1 MIKTYLKR
9 AFQLSDSGVKGLA
22 KSIWSFF
29 LYYVSFVPPMI
40 CVFLFADR
48 LLNGNTGKPVVYLL
62 FMLAATLVMYLVI
75 NYNYKTTYDETYQE
89 SANLRIDLAEQ
100 LSKLPLSYFS
110 KHNLSDLAQTI
121 MADVASIEHAFANAV
136 ANSIGFAIY
145 FLVISV
151 ALLIM
156 NWKLGLCVLLPVLTS
171 ASVLFLTKK
180 LQVRDVN
187 KHYDKLRDISES
199 FQNAIELNQEI
210 KSYGLK
216 EKVEAQM
223 DQQLDESENLQWKAQ
238 ITQTIPVT
246 IGQTLSILPIGIT
259 ATVGLSMLASGQVS
273 ILILLG
279 YIIMAAKLSGAM
291 GGVLLYLTEIFYLDA
306 RIARIG
312 EIKNHELQGGE
323 KAVLSDFNVE
333 IKDVCFSY
341 QKDTQVIRHAS
352 FTAEQGQVTALVGP
366 SGCGKSTLMKII
378 AGIETADGGTMT
390 MQKGLKL
397 GYLAQQGQ
405 VGEGRTVLEEL
416 ESVFE
421 PVQRM
426 EQQLRDLEHQMADA
440 HDEASL
446 HRLGSQYDQL
456 TRRFEE
462 SNGYGWR
469 STVQGVLAGLGFR
482 KEQQGQMASLLSGGE
497 RTRLC
502 LGRMLLTEP
511 DLLLLDEPTNHLDL
525 KSIAWLEDYLR
536 TYRGA
541 VLLISHDRY
550 FMDHVCDRMCELLLG
565 ATECYDGNYS
575 AYMVQRTERFEIR
588 MKAYELQQKEI
599 ARQEAIIAR
608 YRQFNREKS
617 IRLAESRE
625 KRLEKVERLEK
636 PKDESAIHFHFDVRR
651 RTGDDVL
658 MIDDLAK
665 GFSGRTLFEHVK
677 MHLRAGDRV
686 ALIGD
691 NGVGKS
697 TLFKCIVGE
706 EKPDCGT
713 IRFGAGVDIGYYDQ
727 HQAHLHENKTVLD
740 EVWDDFHR
748 LDQTEVRGAL
758 GLFLFTGD
766 DVLMPIST
774 LSGGEKGRV
783 ALTKLM
789 LKKDNVLLLDEPTN
803 HLDMDSREVLEDAL
817 ENFPGTI
824 LAISHDRYFINR
836 FATKVCVLEA
846 GGVKEYL
853 GNYDDYFEK
862 INRQQAPDSENA
874 GMTKTAMDKEKRK
887 SREEERD
894 CRGGKGDRDR
904 GGGSRGDGG
913 AAR

>member
-1 MIKTYLKR
+1 MMKTYLKK
-9 AFQLSDSGVKGLA
+9 AFQLSDSGAKGLV

-48 LLNGNTGKPVVYLL
+48 LLHGNTGKPVVYLL
-62 FMLAATLVMYLVI
+62 FMLVATLVMYLVI

-136 ANSIGFAIY
+136 ANTIGFAIY
-145 FLVISV
+145 FLVISA

-156 NWKLGLCVLLPVLTS
+156 NWKLGLCVLLPVLAS

-366 SGCGKSTLMKII
+366 SGCGKTTMLKLISRLYD
-378 AGIETADGGTMT
+378 ADSGTVQIGGTDI
-390 MQKGLKL
+390 
-397 GYLAQQGQ
+397 
-405 VGEGRTVLEEL
+405 R
-416 ESVFE
+416 
-421 PVQRM
+421 
-426 EQQLRDLEHQMADA
+426 
-440 HDEASL
+440 
-446 HRLGSQYDQL
+446 RLGRLDASD
-456 TRRFEE
+456 EE
-462 SNGYGWR
+462 VIR
-469 STVQGVLAGLGFR
+469 AAKLAGCNEFVSRLPDTYQTIIGENGA
-482 KEQQGQMASLLSGGE
+482 KLSGGE
-497 RTRLC
+497 RQRLSIARAI
-502 LGRMLLTEP
+502 LKDAP
-511 DLLLLDEPTNHLDL
+511 IIILDEIAASLDVETEVQIQTGLNHLIQGKTVIVISHRL
-525 KSIAWLEDYLR
+525 KSIENADKIVVMKAGTVEACGKHAHLLKQSP
-536 TYRGA
+536 TYRKM
-541 VLLISHDRY
+541 I
-550 FMDHVCDRMCELLLG
+550 
-565 ATECYDGNYS
+565 
-575 AYMVQRTERFEIR
+575 
-588 MKAYELQQKEI
+588 
-599 ARQEAIIAR
+599 
-608 YRQFNREKS
+608 EKS
-617 IRLAESRE
+617 NLAE
-625 KRLEKVERLEK
+625 K
-636 PKDESAIHFHFDVRR
+636 F
-651 RTGDDVL
+651 
-658 MIDDLAK
+658 
-665 GFSGRTLFEHVK
+665 
-677 MHLRAGDRV
+677 
-686 ALIGD
+686 
-691 NGVGKS
+691 
-697 TLFKCIVGE
+697 
-706 EKPDCGT
+706 
-713 IRFGAGVDIGYYDQ
+713 
-727 HQAHLHENKTVLD
+727 
-740 EVWDDFHR
+740 
-748 LDQTEVRGAL
+748 
-758 GLFLFTGD
+758 
-766 DVLMPIST
+766 
-774 LSGGEKGRV
+774 
-783 ALTKLM
+783 
-789 LKKDNVLLLDEPTN
+789 
-803 HLDMDSREVLEDAL
+803 
-817 ENFPGTI
+817 
-824 LAISHDRYFINR
+824 
-836 FATKVCVLEA
+836 
-846 GGVKEYL
+846 
-853 GNYDDYFEK
+853 NY
-862 INRQQAPDSENA
+862 
-874 GMTKTAMDKEKRK
+874 
-887 SREEERD
+887 
-894 CRGGKGDRDR
+894 
-904 GGGSRGDGG
+904 
-913 AAR
+913 

>member
-1 MIKTYLKR
+1 MMKTYLKR

-341 QKDTQVIRHAS
+341 QKDTLVIRHAS

-366 SGCGKSTLMKII
+366 SGCGKTTMLKLISRLYD
-378 AGIETADGGTMT
+378 ADSGTVQIGGTDIREIHT
-390 MQKGLKL
+390 DSLFK
-397 GYLAQQGQ
+397 Y
-405 VGEGRTVLEEL
+405 V
-416 ESVFE
+416 SIVFQE
-421 PVQRM
+421 VILFNTSIM
-426 EQQLRDLEHQMADA
+426 ENI
-440 HDEASL
+440 
-446 HRLGSQYDQL
+446 RLGRLDASD
-456 TRRFEE
+456 EE
-462 SNGYGWR
+462 VIR
-469 STVQGVLAGLGFR
+469 AAKLAGCNEFVSRLPDTYQTIIGENGA
-482 KEQQGQMASLLSGGE
+482 KLSGGE
-497 RTRLC
+497 RQRLSIARAI
-502 LGRMLLTEP
+502 LKDAP
-511 DLLLLDEPTNHLDL
+511 IIILDEIAASLDVETEVQIQTGLNHLIQGKTVIVISHRL
-525 KSIAWLEDYLR
+525 KSIENADKIVVMKAGTVEACGKHAHLLKQSP
-536 TYRGA
+536 TYRKM
-541 VLLISHDRY
+541 I
-550 FMDHVCDRMCELLLG
+550 
-565 ATECYDGNYS
+565 
-575 AYMVQRTERFEIR
+575 
-588 MKAYELQQKEI
+588 
-599 ARQEAIIAR
+599 
-608 YRQFNREKS
+608 EKS
-617 IRLAESRE
+617 NLAE
-625 KRLEKVERLEK
+625 K
-636 PKDESAIHFHFDVRR
+636 F
-651 RTGDDVL
+651 
-658 MIDDLAK
+658 
-665 GFSGRTLFEHVK
+665 
-677 MHLRAGDRV
+677 
-686 ALIGD
+686 
-691 NGVGKS
+691 
-697 TLFKCIVGE
+697 
-706 EKPDCGT
+706 
-713 IRFGAGVDIGYYDQ
+713 
-727 HQAHLHENKTVLD
+727 
-740 EVWDDFHR
+740 
-748 LDQTEVRGAL
+748 
-758 GLFLFTGD
+758 
-766 DVLMPIST
+766 
-774 LSGGEKGRV
+774 
-783 ALTKLM
+783 
-789 LKKDNVLLLDEPTN
+789 
-803 HLDMDSREVLEDAL
+803 
-817 ENFPGTI
+817 
-824 LAISHDRYFINR
+824 
-836 FATKVCVLEA
+836 
-846 GGVKEYL
+846 
-853 GNYDDYFEK
+853 NY
-862 INRQQAPDSENA
+862 
-874 GMTKTAMDKEKRK
+874 
-887 SREEERD
+887 
-894 CRGGKGDRDR
+894 
-904 GGGSRGDGG
+904 
-913 AAR
+913 

>member
-1 MIKTYLKR
+1 MMKTYLKR

-89 SANLRIDLAEQ
+89 SATLRIDLAEQ

-238 ITQTIPVT
+238 IIQTIPVT

-341 QKDTQVIRHAS
+341 QKDTPVIRHAS

-366 SGCGKSTLMKII
+366 SGCGKTTMLKLISRLYD
-378 AGIETADGGTMT
+378 ADSGTVQIGGTDIREIHT
-390 MQKGLKL
+390 DSLFK
-397 GYLAQQGQ
+397 Y
-405 VGEGRTVLEEL
+405 V
-416 ESVFE
+416 SIVFQE
-421 PVQRM
+421 VILFNTSIM
-426 EQQLRDLEHQMADA
+426 ENI
-440 HDEASL
+440 
-446 HRLGSQYDQL
+446 RLGRLDASD
-456 TRRFEE
+456 EE
-462 SNGYGWR
+462 VIR
-469 STVQGVLAGLGFR
+469 AAKLAGCNEFVSRLPDTYQTIIGENGA
-482 KEQQGQMASLLSGGE
+482 KLSGGE
-497 RTRLC
+497 RQRLSIARAI
-502 LGRMLLTEP
+502 LKDAP
-511 DLLLLDEPTNHLDL
+511 IIILDEIAASLDVETEVQIQTGLNHLIQGKTVIVISHRL
-525 KSIAWLEDYLR
+525 KSIENADKIVVMKAGTVEACGKHARLLKQSP
-536 TYRGA
+536 TYRKM
-541 VLLISHDRY
+541 I
-550 FMDHVCDRMCELLLG
+550 
-565 ATECYDGNYS
+565 
-575 AYMVQRTERFEIR
+575 
-588 MKAYELQQKEI
+588 
-599 ARQEAIIAR
+599 
-608 YRQFNREKS
+608 EKS
-617 IRLAESRE
+617 NLAE
-625 KRLEKVERLEK
+625 K
-636 PKDESAIHFHFDVRR
+636 F
-651 RTGDDVL
+651 
-658 MIDDLAK
+658 
-665 GFSGRTLFEHVK
+665 
-677 MHLRAGDRV
+677 
-686 ALIGD
+686 
-691 NGVGKS
+691 
-697 TLFKCIVGE
+697 
-706 EKPDCGT
+706 
-713 IRFGAGVDIGYYDQ
+713 
-727 HQAHLHENKTVLD
+727 
-740 EVWDDFHR
+740 
-748 LDQTEVRGAL
+748 
-758 GLFLFTGD
+758 
-766 DVLMPIST
+766 
-774 LSGGEKGRV
+774 
-783 ALTKLM
+783 
-789 LKKDNVLLLDEPTN
+789 
-803 HLDMDSREVLEDAL
+803 
-817 ENFPGTI
+817 
-824 LAISHDRYFINR
+824 
-836 FATKVCVLEA
+836 
-846 GGVKEYL
+846 
-853 GNYDDYFEK
+853 NY
-862 INRQQAPDSENA
+862 
-874 GMTKTAMDKEKRK
+874 
-887 SREEERD
+887 
-894 CRGGKGDRDR
+894 
-904 GGGSRGDGG
+904 
-913 AAR
+913 

>member
-1 MIKTYLKR
+1 MKTYLKR

-341 QKDTQVIRHAS
+341 QKDTQVIRHLATTTS
-352 FTAEQGQVTALVGP
+352 LVGMAILWIIVLTVPISLLCARKRNRLFDQVTRGITICGICVPTFWLGFLLLLFFAIHLKWFSVLPSPGWRGFLLPSFALAVP
-366 SGCGKSTLMKII
+366 SSCSLIRIMRSSLLAELSSDYVRFAKARGLSANRILVCHILRNALPPVVTIFFQQFGFLI
-378 AGIETADGGTMT
+378 AGGAVI
-390 MQKGLKL
+390 
-397 GYLAQQGQ
+397 
-405 VGEGRTVLEEL
+405 
-416 ESVFE
+416 ESVFSIKGIGTYL
-421 PVQRM
+421 V
-426 EQQLRDLEHQMADA
+426 DSVIAADTIAVSTCIVVIAAIFVVANFMAD
-440 HDEASL
+440 
-446 HRLGSQYDQL
+446 
-456 TRRFEE
+456 
-462 SNGYGWR
+462 
-469 STVQGVLAGLGFR
+469 
-482 KEQQGQMASLLSGGE
+482 
-497 RTRLC
+497 
-502 LGRMLLTEP
+502 
-511 DLLLLDEPTNHLDL
+511 
-525 KSIAWLEDYLR
+525 I
-536 TYRGA
+536 
-541 VLLISHDRY
+541 
-550 FMDHVCDRMCELLLG
+550 
-565 ATECYDGNYS
+565 
-575 AYMVQRTERFEIR
+575 
-588 MKAYELQQKEI
+588 
-599 ARQEAIIAR
+599 
-608 YRQFNREKS
+608 
-617 IRLAESRE
+617 
-625 KRLEKVERLEK
+625 
-636 PKDESAIHFHFDVRR
+636 
-651 RTGDDVL
+651 
-658 MIDDLAK
+658 
-665 GFSGRTLFEHVK
+665 
-677 MHLRAGDRV
+677 
-686 ALIGD
+686 
-691 NGVGKS
+691 
-697 TLFKCIVGE
+697 
-706 EKPDCGT
+706 
-713 IRFGAGVDIGYYDQ
+713 
-727 HQAHLHENKTVLD
+727 
-740 EVWDDFHR
+740 
-748 LDQTEVRGAL
+748 
-758 GLFLFTGD
+758 
-766 DVLMPIST
+766 
-774 LSGGEKGRV
+774 
-783 ALTKLM
+783 
-789 LKKDNVLLLDEPTN
+789 
-803 HLDMDSREVLEDAL
+803 
-817 ENFPGTI
+817 
-824 LAISHDRYFINR
+824 INR
-836 FATKVCVLEA
+836 LLCPWMV
-846 GGVKEYL
+846 
-853 GNYDDYFEK
+853 
-862 INRQQAPDSENA
+862 
-874 GMTKTAMDKEKRK
+874 
-887 SREEERD
+887 REEND
-894 CRGGKGDRDR
+894 T
-904 GGGSRGDGG
+904 
-913 AAR
+913 

>member
-1 MIKTYLKR
+1 MMKTYLKS

-89 SANLRIDLAEQ
+89 SATLRIDLAEQ

-156 NWKLGLCVLLPVLTS
+156 NWKLGLCVLLPDLTS

-187 KHYDKLRDISES
+187 KNYDKLRDISES
-199 FQNAIELNQEI
+199 LQNAIELNQEI

-323 KAVLSDFNVE
+323 KTVLSDFNVE

-366 SGCGKSTLMKII
+366 SGCGKTTMLKLISRLYD
-378 AGIETADGGTMT
+378 ADSGTVQIGGTDIREIHT
-390 MQKGLKL
+390 DSLFK
-397 GYLAQQGQ
+397 Y
-405 VGEGRTVLEEL
+405 V
-416 ESVFE
+416 SIVFQE
-421 PVQRM
+421 VILFNTSIM
-426 EQQLRDLEHQMADA
+426 ENI
-440 HDEASL
+440 
-446 HRLGSQYDQL
+446 RLGRLDASD
-456 TRRFEE
+456 EE
-462 SNGYGWR
+462 VIR
-469 STVQGVLAGLGFR
+469 AAKLAGCNEFVSRLPDTYQTIIGENGA
-482 KEQQGQMASLLSGGE
+482 KLSGGE
-497 RTRLC
+497 RQRLSIARAI
-502 LGRMLLTEP
+502 LKDAP
-511 DLLLLDEPTNHLDL
+511 IIILDEIAASLDVETEVQIQTGLNHLIQGNTVIFISHRL
-525 KSIAWLEDYLR
+525 KSIENADKIVVMQAGPVEACGKHAHLLKQSP
-536 TYRGA
+536 TYRKM
-541 VLLISHDRY
+541 I
-550 FMDHVCDRMCELLLG
+550 
-565 ATECYDGNYS
+565 
-575 AYMVQRTERFEIR
+575 
-588 MKAYELQQKEI
+588 
-599 ARQEAIIAR
+599 
-608 YRQFNREKS
+608 EKS
-617 IRLAESRE
+617 NLAE
-625 KRLEKVERLEK
+625 K
-636 PKDESAIHFHFDVRR
+636 F
-651 RTGDDVL
+651 
-658 MIDDLAK
+658 
-665 GFSGRTLFEHVK
+665 
-677 MHLRAGDRV
+677 
-686 ALIGD
+686 
-691 NGVGKS
+691 
-697 TLFKCIVGE
+697 
-706 EKPDCGT
+706 
-713 IRFGAGVDIGYYDQ
+713 
-727 HQAHLHENKTVLD
+727 
-740 EVWDDFHR
+740 
-748 LDQTEVRGAL
+748 
-758 GLFLFTGD
+758 
-766 DVLMPIST
+766 
-774 LSGGEKGRV
+774 
-783 ALTKLM
+783 
-789 LKKDNVLLLDEPTN
+789 
-803 HLDMDSREVLEDAL
+803 
-817 ENFPGTI
+817 
-824 LAISHDRYFINR
+824 
-836 FATKVCVLEA
+836 
-846 GGVKEYL
+846 
-853 GNYDDYFEK
+853 NY
-862 INRQQAPDSENA
+862 
-874 GMTKTAMDKEKRK
+874 
-887 SREEERD
+887 
-894 CRGGKGDRDR
+894 
-904 GGGSRGDGG
+904 
-913 AAR
+913 

>member
-1 MIKTYLKR
+1 MMKTYLKR

-238 ITQTIPVT
+238 IIQTIPVA

-366 SGCGKSTLMKII
+366 SGCGKTTMLKLISRLYD
-378 AGIETADGGTMT
+378 ADSGTVQIGGTDIREIHT
-390 MQKGLKL
+390 DSLFK
-397 GYLAQQGQ
+397 Y
-405 VGEGRTVLEEL
+405 V
-416 ESVFE
+416 SIVFQE
-421 PVQRM
+421 VILFNTSIM
-426 EQQLRDLEHQMADA
+426 ENI
-440 HDEASL
+440 
-446 HRLGSQYDQL
+446 RLGRLDASD
-456 TRRFEE
+456 EE
-462 SNGYGWR
+462 VIR
-469 STVQGVLAGLGFR
+469 AAKLAGCNEFVSRLPDTYQTIIGENGA
-482 KEQQGQMASLLSGGE
+482 KLSGGE
-497 RTRLC
+497 RQRLSIARAI
-502 LGRMLLTEP
+502 LKDAP
-511 DLLLLDEPTNHLDL
+511 IIILDEIAASLDVETEVQIQTGLNHLIQGKTVIVISHRL
-525 KSIAWLEDYLR
+525 KSIENADKIVVMKAGTVEACGKHAYLLKQSP
-536 TYRGA
+536 TYRKM
-541 VLLISHDRY
+541 I
-550 FMDHVCDRMCELLLG
+550 
-565 ATECYDGNYS
+565 
-575 AYMVQRTERFEIR
+575 
-588 MKAYELQQKEI
+588 
-599 ARQEAIIAR
+599 
-608 YRQFNREKS
+608 EKS
-617 IRLAESRE
+617 NLAE
-625 KRLEKVERLEK
+625 K
-636 PKDESAIHFHFDVRR
+636 F
-651 RTGDDVL
+651 
-658 MIDDLAK
+658 
-665 GFSGRTLFEHVK
+665 
-677 MHLRAGDRV
+677 
-686 ALIGD
+686 
-691 NGVGKS
+691 
-697 TLFKCIVGE
+697 
-706 EKPDCGT
+706 
-713 IRFGAGVDIGYYDQ
+713 
-727 HQAHLHENKTVLD
+727 
-740 EVWDDFHR
+740 
-748 LDQTEVRGAL
+748 
-758 GLFLFTGD
+758 
-766 DVLMPIST
+766 
-774 LSGGEKGRV
+774 
-783 ALTKLM
+783 
-789 LKKDNVLLLDEPTN
+789 
-803 HLDMDSREVLEDAL
+803 
-817 ENFPGTI
+817 
-824 LAISHDRYFINR
+824 
-836 FATKVCVLEA
+836 
-846 GGVKEYL
+846 
-853 GNYDDYFEK
+853 NY
-862 INRQQAPDSENA
+862 
-874 GMTKTAMDKEKRK
+874 
-887 SREEERD
+887 
-894 CRGGKGDRDR
+894 
-904 GGGSRGDGG
+904 
-913 AAR
+913 

>member
-1 MIKTYLKR
+1 MMKTYLKR

-89 SANLRIDLAEQ
+89 SATLRIDLAEQ

-238 ITQTIPVT
+238 IIQTIPVT

-366 SGCGKSTLMKII
+366 SGCGKTTMLKLISRLYD
-378 AGIETADGGTMT
+378 ADSGTVQIGGTDIREIHT
-390 MQKGLKL
+390 DSLFK
-397 GYLAQQGQ
+397 Y
-405 VGEGRTVLEEL
+405 V
-416 ESVFE
+416 SIVFQE
-421 PVQRM
+421 VILFNTSIM
-426 EQQLRDLEHQMADA
+426 ENI
-440 HDEASL
+440 
-446 HRLGSQYDQL
+446 RLGRLDASD
-456 TRRFEE
+456 EE
-462 SNGYGWR
+462 VIR
-469 STVQGVLAGLGFR
+469 AAKLAGCNEFVSRLPDTYQTIIGENGTKYR
-482 KEQQGQMASLLSGGE
+482 AYPHMLSGG
-497 RTRLC
+497 
-502 LGRMLLTEP
+502 MLQRVIIAMAMML
-511 DLLLLDEPTNHLDL
+511 DAKFVLADEPTTALDVIHRNGIIDL
-525 KSIAWLEDYLR
+525 FS
-536 TYRGA
+536 
-541 VLLISHDRY
+541 
-550 FMDHVCDRMCELLLG
+550 
-565 ATECYDGNYS
+565 
-575 AYMVQRTERFEIR
+575 Q
-588 MKAYELQQKEI
+588 MKA
-599 ARQEAIIAR
+599 
-608 YRQFNREKS
+608 
-617 IRLAESRE
+617 
-625 KRLEKVERLEK
+625 
-636 PKDESAIHFHFDVRR
+636 
-651 RTGDDVL
+651 
-658 MIDDLAK
+658 
-665 GFSGRTLFEHVK
+665 
-677 MHLRAGDRV
+677 
-686 ALIGD
+686 
-691 NGVGKS
+691 NGVG
-697 TLFKCIVGE
+697 I
-706 EKPDCGT
+706 
-713 IRFGAGVDIGYYDQ
+713 
-727 HQAHLHENKTVLD
+727 
-740 EVWDDFHR
+740 
-748 LDQTEVRGAL
+748 
-758 GLFLFTGD
+758 
-766 DVLMPIST
+766 LMVT
-774 LSGGEKGRV
+774 
-783 ALTKLM
+783 
-789 LKKDNVLLLDEPTN
+789 
-803 HLDMDSREVLEDAL
+803 
-817 ENFPGTI
+817 
-824 LAISHDRYFINR
+824 HD
-836 FATKVCVLEA
+836 FATALQLGGNMLVMKEGKIIESGEVQSVFDHTTEPYTRSLIEA
-846 GGVKEYL
+846 YSL
-853 GNYDDYFEK
+853 SCAF
-862 INRQQAPDSENA
+862 
-874 GMTKTAMDKEKRK
+874 TK
-887 SREEERD
+887 
-894 CRGGKGDRDR
+894 
-904 GGGSRGDGG
+904 G
-913 AAR
+913 AES

>member
-1 MIKTYLKR
+1 MMKTYLKR

-238 ITQTIPVT
+238 IIQTIPVT

-259 ATVGLSMLASGQVS
+259 ATVGLSTLASGQVS

-366 SGCGKSTLMKII
+366 SGCGKTTMLKLISRLYD
-378 AGIETADGGTMT
+378 ADSGTVQIGGTDIREIHT
-390 MQKGLKL
+390 DSLFK
-397 GYLAQQGQ
+397 Y
-405 VGEGRTVLEEL
+405 V
-416 ESVFE
+416 SIVFQE
-421 PVQRM
+421 VILFNTSIM
-426 EQQLRDLEHQMADA
+426 ENI
-440 HDEASL
+440 
-446 HRLGSQYDQL
+446 RLGRLDASD
-456 TRRFEE
+456 EE
-462 SNGYGWR
+462 VIR
-469 STVQGVLAGLGFR
+469 AAKLAGCNEFVSRLPDTYQTIIGENGA
-482 KEQQGQMASLLSGGE
+482 KLSGGE
-497 RTRLC
+497 RQRLSIARAI
-502 LGRMLLTEP
+502 LKDAP
-511 DLLLLDEPTNHLDL
+511 IIILDEIAASLDVETEVQIQTGLNHLIQGKTVIVISHRL
-525 KSIAWLEDYLR
+525 KSIENADKIVVMKAGTVEACGKHARLLKQSP
-536 TYRGA
+536 TYRKM
-541 VLLISHDRY
+541 I
-550 FMDHVCDRMCELLLG
+550 
-565 ATECYDGNYS
+565 
-575 AYMVQRTERFEIR
+575 
-588 MKAYELQQKEI
+588 
-599 ARQEAIIAR
+599 
-608 YRQFNREKS
+608 EKS
-617 IRLAESRE
+617 NLAE
-625 KRLEKVERLEK
+625 K
-636 PKDESAIHFHFDVRR
+636 F
-651 RTGDDVL
+651 
-658 MIDDLAK
+658 
-665 GFSGRTLFEHVK
+665 
-677 MHLRAGDRV
+677 
-686 ALIGD
+686 
-691 NGVGKS
+691 
-697 TLFKCIVGE
+697 
-706 EKPDCGT
+706 
-713 IRFGAGVDIGYYDQ
+713 
-727 HQAHLHENKTVLD
+727 
-740 EVWDDFHR
+740 
-748 LDQTEVRGAL
+748 
-758 GLFLFTGD
+758 
-766 DVLMPIST
+766 
-774 LSGGEKGRV
+774 
-783 ALTKLM
+783 
-789 LKKDNVLLLDEPTN
+789 
-803 HLDMDSREVLEDAL
+803 
-817 ENFPGTI
+817 
-824 LAISHDRYFINR
+824 
-836 FATKVCVLEA
+836 
-846 GGVKEYL
+846 
-853 GNYDDYFEK
+853 NY
-862 INRQQAPDSENA
+862 
-874 GMTKTAMDKEKRK
+874 
-887 SREEERD
+887 
-894 CRGGKGDRDR
+894 
-904 GGGSRGDGG
+904 
-913 AAR
+913 

>member
-1 MIKTYLKR
+1 MMKTYLKR

-48 LLNGNTGKPVVYLL
+48 LLNGNAGKPVVYLL

-366 SGCGKSTLMKII
+366 SSCGKTTMLKLISRLYD
-378 AGIETADGGTMT
+378 ADSGTVQIGGTDIREIHT
-390 MQKGLKL
+390 DSLFK
-397 GYLAQQGQ
+397 Y
-405 VGEGRTVLEEL
+405 V
-416 ESVFE
+416 SIVFQE
-421 PVQRM
+421 VILFNTSIM
-426 EQQLRDLEHQMADA
+426 ENI
-440 HDEASL
+440 
-446 HRLGSQYDQL
+446 RLGRLDASD
-456 TRRFEE
+456 EE
-462 SNGYGWR
+462 VIR
-469 STVQGVLAGLGFR
+469 AAKLAGCNEFVSRLPDTYQTIIGENGA
-482 KEQQGQMASLLSGGE
+482 KLSGGE
-497 RTRLC
+497 RQRLSIARAI
-502 LGRMLLTEP
+502 LKDAP
-511 DLLLLDEPTNHLDL
+511 IIILDEIAASLDVETEVQIQTGLNHLIQGKTVIVISHRL
-525 KSIAWLEDYLR
+525 KSIENADKIVVMKAGMVEACGKHAHLLKQSP
-536 TYRGA
+536 TYRKM
-541 VLLISHDRY
+541 I
-550 FMDHVCDRMCELLLG
+550 
-565 ATECYDGNYS
+565 
-575 AYMVQRTERFEIR
+575 
-588 MKAYELQQKEI
+588 
-599 ARQEAIIAR
+599 
-608 YRQFNREKS
+608 EKS
-617 IRLAESRE
+617 NLAE
-625 KRLEKVERLEK
+625 K
-636 PKDESAIHFHFDVRR
+636 F
-651 RTGDDVL
+651 
-658 MIDDLAK
+658 
-665 GFSGRTLFEHVK
+665 
-677 MHLRAGDRV
+677 
-686 ALIGD
+686 
-691 NGVGKS
+691 
-697 TLFKCIVGE
+697 
-706 EKPDCGT
+706 
-713 IRFGAGVDIGYYDQ
+713 
-727 HQAHLHENKTVLD
+727 
-740 EVWDDFHR
+740 
-748 LDQTEVRGAL
+748 
-758 GLFLFTGD
+758 
-766 DVLMPIST
+766 
-774 LSGGEKGRV
+774 
-783 ALTKLM
+783 
-789 LKKDNVLLLDEPTN
+789 
-803 HLDMDSREVLEDAL
+803 
-817 ENFPGTI
+817 
-824 LAISHDRYFINR
+824 
-836 FATKVCVLEA
+836 
-846 GGVKEYL
+846 
-853 GNYDDYFEK
+853 NY
-862 INRQQAPDSENA
+862 
-874 GMTKTAMDKEKRK
+874 
-887 SREEERD
+887 
-894 CRGGKGDRDR
+894 
-904 GGGSRGDGG
+904 
-913 AAR
+913 

>member
-1 MIKTYLKR
+1 MMKTYLKR

-366 SGCGKSTLMKII
+366 SGCGKTTMLKLISRLYD
-378 AGIETADGGTMT
+378 ADSGTVQIGGTDIREIHT
-390 MQKGLKL
+390 DSLFK
-397 GYLAQQGQ
+397 Y
-405 VGEGRTVLEEL
+405 V
-416 ESVFE
+416 SIVFQE
-421 PVQRM
+421 VILFNTSIM
-426 EQQLRDLEHQMADA
+426 ENI
-440 HDEASL
+440 
-446 HRLGSQYDQL
+446 RLGRLDASD
-456 TRRFEE
+456 EE
-462 SNGYGWR
+462 VIR
-469 STVQGVLAGLGFR
+469 AAKLAGCNEFVNRLPDTYQTIIGENGA
-482 KEQQGQMASLLSGGE
+482 KLSGGE
-497 RTRLC
+497 RQRLSIARAI
-502 LGRMLLTEP
+502 LKDAP
-511 DLLLLDEPTNHLDL
+511 IIILDEIAASLDVETEVQIQTGLNHLIQGKTVIVISHRL
-525 KSIAWLEDYLR
+525 KSIENADKIVVMKAGMVEACGKHAHLLKQSP
-536 TYRGA
+536 TYRKM
-541 VLLISHDRY
+541 I
-550 FMDHVCDRMCELLLG
+550 
-565 ATECYDGNYS
+565 
-575 AYMVQRTERFEIR
+575 
-588 MKAYELQQKEI
+588 
-599 ARQEAIIAR
+599 
-608 YRQFNREKS
+608 EKS
-617 IRLAESRE
+617 NLAE
-625 KRLEKVERLEK
+625 K
-636 PKDESAIHFHFDVRR
+636 F
-651 RTGDDVL
+651 
-658 MIDDLAK
+658 
-665 GFSGRTLFEHVK
+665 
-677 MHLRAGDRV
+677 
-686 ALIGD
+686 
-691 NGVGKS
+691 
-697 TLFKCIVGE
+697 
-706 EKPDCGT
+706 
-713 IRFGAGVDIGYYDQ
+713 
-727 HQAHLHENKTVLD
+727 
-740 EVWDDFHR
+740 
-748 LDQTEVRGAL
+748 
-758 GLFLFTGD
+758 
-766 DVLMPIST
+766 
-774 LSGGEKGRV
+774 
-783 ALTKLM
+783 
-789 LKKDNVLLLDEPTN
+789 
-803 HLDMDSREVLEDAL
+803 
-817 ENFPGTI
+817 
-824 LAISHDRYFINR
+824 
-836 FATKVCVLEA
+836 
-846 GGVKEYL
+846 
-853 GNYDDYFEK
+853 NY
-862 INRQQAPDSENA
+862 
-874 GMTKTAMDKEKRK
+874 
-887 SREEERD
+887 
-894 CRGGKGDRDR
+894 
-904 GGGSRGDGG
+904 
-913 AAR
+913 

>member
-1 MIKTYLKR
+1 MMKTYLKN
-9 AFQLSDSGVKGLA
+9 AFQLSDSGAKGLV

-48 LLNGNTGKPVVYLL
+48 LLHGNTGKPVVYLL
-62 FMLAATLVMYLVI
+62 FMLVATLVMYLVI

-136 ANSIGFAIY
+136 ANTIGFAIY
-145 FLVISV
+145 FLVISA

-156 NWKLGLCVLLPVLTS
+156 NWKLGLCVLLPVLAS

-366 SGCGKSTLMKII
+366 SGCGKTTMLKLISRLYD
-378 AGIETADGGTMT
+378 ADSGTVQIGGTDIREIHT
-390 MQKGLKL
+390 DSLFK
-397 GYLAQQGQ
+397 Y
-405 VGEGRTVLEEL
+405 V
-416 ESVFE
+416 SIVFQE
-421 PVQRM
+421 VILFNTSIM
-426 EQQLRDLEHQMADA
+426 ENI
-440 HDEASL
+440 
-446 HRLGSQYDQL
+446 RLGRLDASD
-456 TRRFEE
+456 EE
-462 SNGYGWR
+462 VIR
-469 STVQGVLAGLGFR
+469 AAKLAGCNEFVSRLPDTYQTIIGENGT
-482 KEQQGQMASLLSGGE
+482 KLSGGE
-497 RTRLC
+497 RQRLSIARAI
-502 LGRMLLTEP
+502 LKDAP
-511 DLLLLDEPTNHLDL
+511 IIILDEIAASLDVETEVQIQTGLNHLIQGKTVIVISHRL
-525 KSIAWLEDYLR
+525 KSIENADKIVVMKAGTVEACGKHAYLLKQSP
-536 TYRGA
+536 TYRKM
-541 VLLISHDRY
+541 I
-550 FMDHVCDRMCELLLG
+550 
-565 ATECYDGNYS
+565 
-575 AYMVQRTERFEIR
+575 
-588 MKAYELQQKEI
+588 
-599 ARQEAIIAR
+599 
-608 YRQFNREKS
+608 EKS
-617 IRLAESRE
+617 NLAE
-625 KRLEKVERLEK
+625 K
-636 PKDESAIHFHFDVRR
+636 F
-651 RTGDDVL
+651 
-658 MIDDLAK
+658 
-665 GFSGRTLFEHVK
+665 
-677 MHLRAGDRV
+677 
-686 ALIGD
+686 
-691 NGVGKS
+691 
-697 TLFKCIVGE
+697 
-706 EKPDCGT
+706 
-713 IRFGAGVDIGYYDQ
+713 
-727 HQAHLHENKTVLD
+727 
-740 EVWDDFHR
+740 
-748 LDQTEVRGAL
+748 
-758 GLFLFTGD
+758 
-766 DVLMPIST
+766 
-774 LSGGEKGRV
+774 
-783 ALTKLM
+783 
-789 LKKDNVLLLDEPTN
+789 
-803 HLDMDSREVLEDAL
+803 
-817 ENFPGTI
+817 
-824 LAISHDRYFINR
+824 
-836 FATKVCVLEA
+836 
-846 GGVKEYL
+846 
-853 GNYDDYFEK
+853 NY
-862 INRQQAPDSENA
+862 
-874 GMTKTAMDKEKRK
+874 
-887 SREEERD
+887 
-894 CRGGKGDRDR
+894 
-904 GGGSRGDGG
+904 
-913 AAR
+913 

>member
-1 MIKTYLKR
+1 MMKTYLKR

-89 SANLRIDLAEQ
+89 SATLRIDLAEQ

-238 ITQTIPVT
+238 IIQTIPVT

-273 ILILLG
+273 VLILLG

-341 QKDTQVIRHAS
+341 QKDTPVIRHAS

-366 SGCGKSTLMKII
+366 SGCGKTTMLKLISRLYD
-378 AGIETADGGTMT
+378 ADSGTVQIGGTDIREIHT
-390 MQKGLKL
+390 DSLFK
-397 GYLAQQGQ
+397 Y
-405 VGEGRTVLEEL
+405 V
-416 ESVFE
+416 SIVFQE
-421 PVQRM
+421 VILFNTSIM
-426 EQQLRDLEHQMADA
+426 ENI
-440 HDEASL
+440 
-446 HRLGSQYDQL
+446 RLGRLDASD
-456 TRRFEE
+456 EE
-462 SNGYGWR
+462 VIR
-469 STVQGVLAGLGFR
+469 AAKLAGCNEFVSRLPDTYQTIIGENGA
-482 KEQQGQMASLLSGGE
+482 KLSGGE
-497 RTRLC
+497 RQRLSIARAI
-502 LGRMLLTEP
+502 LKDAP
-511 DLLLLDEPTNHLDL
+511 IIILDEIAASLDVETEVQIQTGLNHLIQGKTVIVISHRL
-525 KSIAWLEDYLR
+525 KSIENADKIVVMKAGTVEACGKHARLLKQSP
-536 TYRGA
+536 TYRKM
-541 VLLISHDRY
+541 I
-550 FMDHVCDRMCELLLG
+550 
-565 ATECYDGNYS
+565 
-575 AYMVQRTERFEIR
+575 
-588 MKAYELQQKEI
+588 
-599 ARQEAIIAR
+599 
-608 YRQFNREKS
+608 EKS
-617 IRLAESRE
+617 NLAE
-625 KRLEKVERLEK
+625 K
-636 PKDESAIHFHFDVRR
+636 F
-651 RTGDDVL
+651 
-658 MIDDLAK
+658 
-665 GFSGRTLFEHVK
+665 
-677 MHLRAGDRV
+677 
-686 ALIGD
+686 
-691 NGVGKS
+691 
-697 TLFKCIVGE
+697 
-706 EKPDCGT
+706 
-713 IRFGAGVDIGYYDQ
+713 
-727 HQAHLHENKTVLD
+727 
-740 EVWDDFHR
+740 
-748 LDQTEVRGAL
+748 
-758 GLFLFTGD
+758 
-766 DVLMPIST
+766 
-774 LSGGEKGRV
+774 
-783 ALTKLM
+783 
-789 LKKDNVLLLDEPTN
+789 
-803 HLDMDSREVLEDAL
+803 
-817 ENFPGTI
+817 
-824 LAISHDRYFINR
+824 
-836 FATKVCVLEA
+836 
-846 GGVKEYL
+846 
-853 GNYDDYFEK
+853 NY
-862 INRQQAPDSENA
+862 
-874 GMTKTAMDKEKRK
+874 
-887 SREEERD
+887 
-894 CRGGKGDRDR
+894 
-904 GGGSRGDGG
+904 
-913 AAR
+913 

>member
-1 MIKTYLKR
+1 MMKTYLKR

-89 SANLRIDLAEQ
+89 SANLRINLAEQ

-238 ITQTIPVT
+238 IIQTIPVT

-366 SGCGKSTLMKII
+366 SGCGKTTMLKLISRLYD
-378 AGIETADGGTMT
+378 ADSGTVQIGGTDIREIHT
-390 MQKGLKL
+390 DSLFK
-397 GYLAQQGQ
+397 Y
-405 VGEGRTVLEEL
+405 V
-416 ESVFE
+416 SIVFQE
-421 PVQRM
+421 VILFNTSIM
-426 EQQLRDLEHQMADA
+426 ENI
-440 HDEASL
+440 
-446 HRLGSQYDQL
+446 RLGRLDASDGEVI
-456 TRRFEE
+456 RAAK
-462 SNGYGWR
+462 
-469 STVQGVLAGLGFR
+469 LAGCNEFVSRLPDTYQTIIGENGA
-482 KEQQGQMASLLSGGE
+482 KLSGGE
-497 RTRLC
+497 RQRLSIARAI
-502 LGRMLLTEP
+502 LKDAP
-511 DLLLLDEPTNHLDL
+511 IIILDEIAASLDVETEVQIQTGLNHLIQGKTVIVISHRL
-525 KSIAWLEDYLR
+525 KSIENADKIVVMKAGTVEACGKHAHLLKQSP
-536 TYRGA
+536 TYRKM
-541 VLLISHDRY
+541 I
-550 FMDHVCDRMCELLLG
+550 
-565 ATECYDGNYS
+565 
-575 AYMVQRTERFEIR
+575 
-588 MKAYELQQKEI
+588 
-599 ARQEAIIAR
+599 
-608 YRQFNREKS
+608 EKS
-617 IRLAESRE
+617 NLAE
-625 KRLEKVERLEK
+625 K
-636 PKDESAIHFHFDVRR
+636 F
-651 RTGDDVL
+651 
-658 MIDDLAK
+658 
-665 GFSGRTLFEHVK
+665 
-677 MHLRAGDRV
+677 
-686 ALIGD
+686 
-691 NGVGKS
+691 
-697 TLFKCIVGE
+697 
-706 EKPDCGT
+706 
-713 IRFGAGVDIGYYDQ
+713 
-727 HQAHLHENKTVLD
+727 
-740 EVWDDFHR
+740 
-748 LDQTEVRGAL
+748 
-758 GLFLFTGD
+758 
-766 DVLMPIST
+766 
-774 LSGGEKGRV
+774 
-783 ALTKLM
+783 
-789 LKKDNVLLLDEPTN
+789 
-803 HLDMDSREVLEDAL
+803 
-817 ENFPGTI
+817 
-824 LAISHDRYFINR
+824 
-836 FATKVCVLEA
+836 
-846 GGVKEYL
+846 
-853 GNYDDYFEK
+853 NY
-862 INRQQAPDSENA
+862 
-874 GMTKTAMDKEKRK
+874 
-887 SREEERD
+887 
-894 CRGGKGDRDR
+894 
-904 GGGSRGDGG
+904 
-913 AAR
+913 

>member
-1 MIKTYLKR
+1 MMKTYLKR

-366 SGCGKSTLMKII
+366 SGCGKTTMLKLISRLYD
-378 AGIETADGGTMT
+378 ADSGIVQIGGTDIREIHT
-390 MQKGLKL
+390 DSLFK
-397 GYLAQQGQ
+397 Y
-405 VGEGRTVLEEL
+405 V
-416 ESVFE
+416 SIVFQE
-421 PVQRM
+421 VILFNTSIM
-426 EQQLRDLEHQMADA
+426 ENI
-440 HDEASL
+440 
-446 HRLGSQYDQL
+446 RLGRLDASD
-456 TRRFEE
+456 EE
-462 SNGYGWR
+462 VIR
-469 STVQGVLAGLGFR
+469 AAKLAGCNEFVSRLPDTYQTIIGENGA
-482 KEQQGQMASLLSGGE
+482 KLSGGE
-497 RTRLC
+497 RQRLSIARAI
-502 LGRMLLTEP
+502 LKDAP
-511 DLLLLDEPTNHLDL
+511 IIILDEIAASLDVETEVQIQTGLNHLIQGKTVIVISHRL
-525 KSIAWLEDYLR
+525 KSIENADKIVVMKAGMVEACGKHAHLLKQSP
-536 TYRGA
+536 TYRKM
-541 VLLISHDRY
+541 I
-550 FMDHVCDRMCELLLG
+550 
-565 ATECYDGNYS
+565 
-575 AYMVQRTERFEIR
+575 
-588 MKAYELQQKEI
+588 
-599 ARQEAIIAR
+599 
-608 YRQFNREKS
+608 EKS
-617 IRLAESRE
+617 NLAE
-625 KRLEKVERLEK
+625 K
-636 PKDESAIHFHFDVRR
+636 F
-651 RTGDDVL
+651 
-658 MIDDLAK
+658 
-665 GFSGRTLFEHVK
+665 
-677 MHLRAGDRV
+677 
-686 ALIGD
+686 
-691 NGVGKS
+691 
-697 TLFKCIVGE
+697 
-706 EKPDCGT
+706 
-713 IRFGAGVDIGYYDQ
+713 
-727 HQAHLHENKTVLD
+727 
-740 EVWDDFHR
+740 
-748 LDQTEVRGAL
+748 
-758 GLFLFTGD
+758 
-766 DVLMPIST
+766 
-774 LSGGEKGRV
+774 
-783 ALTKLM
+783 
-789 LKKDNVLLLDEPTN
+789 
-803 HLDMDSREVLEDAL
+803 
-817 ENFPGTI
+817 
-824 LAISHDRYFINR
+824 
-836 FATKVCVLEA
+836 
-846 GGVKEYL
+846 
-853 GNYDDYFEK
+853 NY
-862 INRQQAPDSENA
+862 
-874 GMTKTAMDKEKRK
+874 
-887 SREEERD
+887 
-894 CRGGKGDRDR
+894 
-904 GGGSRGDGG
+904 
-913 AAR
+913 

>member
-1 MIKTYLKR
+1 MMKTYLKR

-238 ITQTIPVT
+238 IIQTIPVT

-323 KAVLSDFNVE
+323 KAVLSDF
-333 IKDVCFSY
+333 
-341 QKDTQVIRHAS
+341 

-366 SGCGKSTLMKII
+366 SGCGKTTMLKLISRLYD
-378 AGIETADGGTMT
+378 ADSGTVQIGGTDIREIHT
-390 MQKGLKL
+390 DSLFK
-397 GYLAQQGQ
+397 Y
-405 VGEGRTVLEEL
+405 V
-416 ESVFE
+416 SIVFQE
-421 PVQRM
+421 VILFNTSIM
-426 EQQLRDLEHQMADA
+426 ENI
-440 HDEASL
+440 
-446 HRLGSQYDQL
+446 RLGRLDASD
-456 TRRFEE
+456 EE
-462 SNGYGWR
+462 VIR
-469 STVQGVLAGLGFR
+469 AAKLAGCNEFVSRLPDTYQTIIGENGA
-482 KEQQGQMASLLSGGE
+482 KLSGGE
-497 RTRLC
+497 RQRLSIARAI
-502 LGRMLLTEP
+502 LKDAP
-511 DLLLLDEPTNHLDL
+511 IIILDEIAASLDVETEVQIQTGLNHLIQGKTVIVISHRL
-525 KSIAWLEDYLR
+525 KSIENADKIVVMKAGTVEACGKHAHLLKQSP
-536 TYRGA
+536 TYRKM
-541 VLLISHDRY
+541 I
-550 FMDHVCDRMCELLLG
+550 
-565 ATECYDGNYS
+565 
-575 AYMVQRTERFEIR
+575 
-588 MKAYELQQKEI
+588 
-599 ARQEAIIAR
+599 
-608 YRQFNREKS
+608 EKS
-617 IRLAESRE
+617 NLAE
-625 KRLEKVERLEK
+625 
-636 PKDESAIHFHFDVRR
+636 IF
-651 RTGDDVL
+651 
-658 MIDDLAK
+658 
-665 GFSGRTLFEHVK
+665 
-677 MHLRAGDRV
+677 
-686 ALIGD
+686 
-691 NGVGKS
+691 
-697 TLFKCIVGE
+697 
-706 EKPDCGT
+706 
-713 IRFGAGVDIGYYDQ
+713 
-727 HQAHLHENKTVLD
+727 
-740 EVWDDFHR
+740 
-748 LDQTEVRGAL
+748 
-758 GLFLFTGD
+758 
-766 DVLMPIST
+766 
-774 LSGGEKGRV
+774 
-783 ALTKLM
+783 
-789 LKKDNVLLLDEPTN
+789 
-803 HLDMDSREVLEDAL
+803 
-817 ENFPGTI
+817 
-824 LAISHDRYFINR
+824 
-836 FATKVCVLEA
+836 
-846 GGVKEYL
+846 
-853 GNYDDYFEK
+853 NY
-862 INRQQAPDSENA
+862 
-874 GMTKTAMDKEKRK
+874 
-887 SREEERD
+887 
-894 CRGGKGDRDR
+894 
-904 GGGSRGDGG
+904 
-913 AAR
+913 

>member
-48 LLNGNTGKPVVYLL
+48 LLNGNAGKPVVYLL

-352 FTAEQGQVTALVGP
+352 FAAEQGQVTALVGP
-366 SGCGKSTLMKII
+366 SGCGKTTMLKLISRLYD
-378 AGIETADGGTMT
+378 ADSGTVQIGGTDIREIHT
-390 MQKGLKL
+390 DSLFK
-397 GYLAQQGQ
+397 Y
-405 VGEGRTVLEEL
+405 V
-416 ESVFE
+416 SIVFQE
-421 PVQRM
+421 VILFNTSIM
-426 EQQLRDLEHQMADA
+426 ENI
-440 HDEASL
+440 
-446 HRLGSQYDQL
+446 RLGRLDASD
-456 TRRFEE
+456 EE
-462 SNGYGWR
+462 VIR
-469 STVQGVLAGLGFR
+469 AAKLAGCNEFVSRLPDTYQTIIGENGA
-482 KEQQGQMASLLSGGE
+482 KLSGGE
-497 RTRLC
+497 RQRLSIARAI
-502 LGRMLLTEP
+502 LKDAP
-511 DLLLLDEPTNHLDL
+511 IIILDEIAASLDVETEVQIQTGLNHLIQGKTVIVISHRL
-525 KSIAWLEDYLR
+525 KSIENADKIVVMKAGMVEACGKHAHLLKQSP
-536 TYRGA
+536 TYRKM
-541 VLLISHDRY
+541 I
-550 FMDHVCDRMCELLLG
+550 
-565 ATECYDGNYS
+565 
-575 AYMVQRTERFEIR
+575 
-588 MKAYELQQKEI
+588 
-599 ARQEAIIAR
+599 
-608 YRQFNREKS
+608 EKS
-617 IRLAESRE
+617 NLAE
-625 KRLEKVERLEK
+625 K
-636 PKDESAIHFHFDVRR
+636 F
-651 RTGDDVL
+651 
-658 MIDDLAK
+658 
-665 GFSGRTLFEHVK
+665 
-677 MHLRAGDRV
+677 
-686 ALIGD
+686 
-691 NGVGKS
+691 
-697 TLFKCIVGE
+697 
-706 EKPDCGT
+706 
-713 IRFGAGVDIGYYDQ
+713 
-727 HQAHLHENKTVLD
+727 
-740 EVWDDFHR
+740 
-748 LDQTEVRGAL
+748 
-758 GLFLFTGD
+758 
-766 DVLMPIST
+766 
-774 LSGGEKGRV
+774 
-783 ALTKLM
+783 
-789 LKKDNVLLLDEPTN
+789 
-803 HLDMDSREVLEDAL
+803 
-817 ENFPGTI
+817 
-824 LAISHDRYFINR
+824 
-836 FATKVCVLEA
+836 
-846 GGVKEYL
+846 
-853 GNYDDYFEK
+853 NY
-862 INRQQAPDSENA
+862 
-874 GMTKTAMDKEKRK
+874 
-887 SREEERD
+887 
-894 CRGGKGDRDR
+894 
-904 GGGSRGDGG
+904 
-913 AAR
+913 

>member
-1 MIKTYLKR
+1 MMKTYLKR

-366 SGCGKSTLMKII
+366 SSCGKTTMLKLISRLYD
-378 AGIETADGGTMT
+378 ADSGTVQIGGTDIREIHT
-390 MQKGLKL
+390 DSLFK
-397 GYLAQQGQ
+397 Y
-405 VGEGRTVLEEL
+405 V
-416 ESVFE
+416 SIVFQE
-421 PVQRM
+421 VILFNTSIM
-426 EQQLRDLEHQMADA
+426 ENI
-440 HDEASL
+440 
-446 HRLGSQYDQL
+446 RLGRLDASD
-456 TRRFEE
+456 EE
-462 SNGYGWR
+462 VIR
-469 STVQGVLAGLGFR
+469 AAKLAGCNEFVSRLPDTYQTIIGENGA
-482 KEQQGQMASLLSGGE
+482 KLSGGE
-497 RTRLC
+497 RQRLSIARAI
-502 LGRMLLTEP
+502 LKDAP
-511 DLLLLDEPTNHLDL
+511 IIILDEIAASLDVETEVQIQTGLNHLIQGKTVIVISHRL
-525 KSIAWLEDYLR
+525 KSIENADKIVVMKAGMVEACGKHAHLLKQSP
-536 TYRGA
+536 TYRKM
-541 VLLISHDRY
+541 I
-550 FMDHVCDRMCELLLG
+550 
-565 ATECYDGNYS
+565 
-575 AYMVQRTERFEIR
+575 
-588 MKAYELQQKEI
+588 
-599 ARQEAIIAR
+599 
-608 YRQFNREKS
+608 EKS
-617 IRLAESRE
+617 NLAE
-625 KRLEKVERLEK
+625 KV
-636 PKDESAIHFHFDVRR
+636 
-651 RTGDDVL
+651 
-658 MIDDLAK
+658 
-665 GFSGRTLFEHVK
+665 
-677 MHLRAGDRV
+677 
-686 ALIGD
+686 
-691 NGVGKS
+691 
-697 TLFKCIVGE
+697 
-706 EKPDCGT
+706 
-713 IRFGAGVDIGYYDQ
+713 
-727 HQAHLHENKTVLD
+727 
-740 EVWDDFHR
+740 
-748 LDQTEVRGAL
+748 
-758 GLFLFTGD
+758 
-766 DVLMPIST
+766 
-774 LSGGEKGRV
+774 
-783 ALTKLM
+783 
-789 LKKDNVLLLDEPTN
+789 
-803 HLDMDSREVLEDAL
+803 
-817 ENFPGTI
+817 
-824 LAISHDRYFINR
+824 
-836 FATKVCVLEA
+836 
-846 GGVKEYL
+846 
-853 GNYDDYFEK
+853 NY
-862 INRQQAPDSENA
+862 
-874 GMTKTAMDKEKRK
+874 
-887 SREEERD
+887 
-894 CRGGKGDRDR
+894 
-904 GGGSRGDGG
+904 
-913 AAR
+913 

>member
-1 MIKTYLKR
+1 MMKTYLKR

-238 ITQTIPVT
+238 IIQTIPVT

-333 IKDVCFSY
+333 IKDICFSY

-366 SGCGKSTLMKII
+366 SGCGKTTMLKLISRLYD
-378 AGIETADGGTMT
+378 ADSGTVQIGGTDIREIHT
-390 MQKGLKL
+390 DSLFK
-397 GYLAQQGQ
+397 Y
-405 VGEGRTVLEEL
+405 V
-416 ESVFE
+416 SIVFQE
-421 PVQRM
+421 VILFNTSIM
-426 EQQLRDLEHQMADA
+426 ENI
-440 HDEASL
+440 
-446 HRLGSQYDQL
+446 RLGRLDASD
-456 TRRFEE
+456 EE
-462 SNGYGWR
+462 VIR
-469 STVQGVLAGLGFR
+469 AAKLAGCNEFVSRLPDTYQTIIGENGA
-482 KEQQGQMASLLSGGE
+482 KLSGGE
-497 RTRLC
+497 RQRLSIARAI
-502 LGRMLLTEP
+502 LKDAP
-511 DLLLLDEPTNHLDL
+511 IIILDEIAASLDVETEVQIQTGLNHLIQGKTVIVISHRL
-525 KSIAWLEDYLR
+525 KSIENADKIVVMKAGTVEACGKHARLLKQSP
-536 TYRGA
+536 TYRKM
-541 VLLISHDRY
+541 I
-550 FMDHVCDRMCELLLG
+550 
-565 ATECYDGNYS
+565 
-575 AYMVQRTERFEIR
+575 
-588 MKAYELQQKEI
+588 
-599 ARQEAIIAR
+599 
-608 YRQFNREKS
+608 EKS
-617 IRLAESRE
+617 NLAE
-625 KRLEKVERLEK
+625 K
-636 PKDESAIHFHFDVRR
+636 F
-651 RTGDDVL
+651 
-658 MIDDLAK
+658 
-665 GFSGRTLFEHVK
+665 
-677 MHLRAGDRV
+677 
-686 ALIGD
+686 
-691 NGVGKS
+691 
-697 TLFKCIVGE
+697 
-706 EKPDCGT
+706 
-713 IRFGAGVDIGYYDQ
+713 
-727 HQAHLHENKTVLD
+727 
-740 EVWDDFHR
+740 
-748 LDQTEVRGAL
+748 
-758 GLFLFTGD
+758 
-766 DVLMPIST
+766 
-774 LSGGEKGRV
+774 
-783 ALTKLM
+783 
-789 LKKDNVLLLDEPTN
+789 
-803 HLDMDSREVLEDAL
+803 
-817 ENFPGTI
+817 
-824 LAISHDRYFINR
+824 
-836 FATKVCVLEA
+836 
-846 GGVKEYL
+846 
-853 GNYDDYFEK
+853 NY
-862 INRQQAPDSENA
+862 
-874 GMTKTAMDKEKRK
+874 
-887 SREEERD
+887 
-894 CRGGKGDRDR
+894 
-904 GGGSRGDGG
+904 
-913 AAR
+913 

>member
-1 MIKTYLKR
+1 MMKTYLKR

-366 SGCGKSTLMKII
+366 SGCGKTTMLKLISRLYD
-378 AGIETADGGTMT
+378 ADSGTVQIGGTDIREIHT
-390 MQKGLKL
+390 DSLFKYVSIVFQE
-397 GYLAQQGQ
+397 
-405 VGEGRTVLEEL
+405 VVLFNT
-416 ESVFE
+416 SI
-421 PVQRM
+421 M
-426 EQQLRDLEHQMADA
+426 ENI
-440 HDEASL
+440 
-446 HRLGSQYDQL
+446 RLGRLDASD
-456 TRRFEE
+456 EE
-462 SNGYGWR
+462 VIR
-469 STVQGVLAGLGFR
+469 AAKLAGCNEFVSRLPDTYQTIIGENGA
-482 KEQQGQMASLLSGGE
+482 KISGGE
-497 RTRLC
+497 RQRLSIARAI
-502 LGRMLLTEP
+502 LKDAP
-511 DLLLLDEPTNHLDL
+511 IIILDEIAASLDVETEVQIQTGLNHLIQGKTVIVISHRL
-525 KSIAWLEDYLR
+525 KSIENADKIVVMKAGMVEACGKHAHLLKQSP
-536 TYRGA
+536 TYRKM
-541 VLLISHDRY
+541 I
-550 FMDHVCDRMCELLLG
+550 
-565 ATECYDGNYS
+565 
-575 AYMVQRTERFEIR
+575 
-588 MKAYELQQKEI
+588 
-599 ARQEAIIAR
+599 
-608 YRQFNREKS
+608 EKS
-617 IRLAESRE
+617 NLAE
-625 KRLEKVERLEK
+625 K
-636 PKDESAIHFHFDVRR
+636 F
-651 RTGDDVL
+651 
-658 MIDDLAK
+658 
-665 GFSGRTLFEHVK
+665 
-677 MHLRAGDRV
+677 
-686 ALIGD
+686 
-691 NGVGKS
+691 
-697 TLFKCIVGE
+697 
-706 EKPDCGT
+706 
-713 IRFGAGVDIGYYDQ
+713 
-727 HQAHLHENKTVLD
+727 
-740 EVWDDFHR
+740 
-748 LDQTEVRGAL
+748 
-758 GLFLFTGD
+758 
-766 DVLMPIST
+766 
-774 LSGGEKGRV
+774 
-783 ALTKLM
+783 
-789 LKKDNVLLLDEPTN
+789 
-803 HLDMDSREVLEDAL
+803 
-817 ENFPGTI
+817 
-824 LAISHDRYFINR
+824 
-836 FATKVCVLEA
+836 
-846 GGVKEYL
+846 
-853 GNYDDYFEK
+853 NY
-862 INRQQAPDSENA
+862 
-874 GMTKTAMDKEKRK
+874 
-887 SREEERD
+887 
-894 CRGGKGDRDR
+894 
-904 GGGSRGDGG
+904 
-913 AAR
+913 

>member
-1 MIKTYLKR
+1 MMKTYLKR

-75 NYNYKTTYDETYQE
+75 NYNYKTTYDETYKE

-366 SGCGKSTLMKII
+366 SGCGKTTMLKLISRLYD
-378 AGIETADGGTMT
+378 ADSGTVQIGGTDIREIHT
-390 MQKGLKL
+390 DSLFK
-397 GYLAQQGQ
+397 Y
-405 VGEGRTVLEEL
+405 V
-416 ESVFE
+416 SIVFQE
-421 PVQRM
+421 VILFNTSIM
-426 EQQLRDLEHQMADA
+426 ENI
-440 HDEASL
+440 
-446 HRLGSQYDQL
+446 RLGRLDASD
-456 TRRFEE
+456 EE
-462 SNGYGWR
+462 VIR
-469 STVQGVLAGLGFR
+469 AAKLAGCNEFVSRLPDTYQTIIGENGA
-482 KEQQGQMASLLSGGE
+482 KISGGE
-497 RTRLC
+497 RQRLSIARAI
-502 LGRMLLTEP
+502 LKDAP
-511 DLLLLDEPTNHLDL
+511 IIILDEIAASLDVETEVQIQTGLNHLIQGKTVIVISHRL
-525 KSIAWLEDYLR
+525 KSIENADKIVVMKAGMVEACGKHAHLLKQSP
-536 TYRGA
+536 TYRKM
-541 VLLISHDRY
+541 I
-550 FMDHVCDRMCELLLG
+550 
-565 ATECYDGNYS
+565 
-575 AYMVQRTERFEIR
+575 
-588 MKAYELQQKEI
+588 
-599 ARQEAIIAR
+599 
-608 YRQFNREKS
+608 EKS
-617 IRLAESRE
+617 NLAE
-625 KRLEKVERLEK
+625 K
-636 PKDESAIHFHFDVRR
+636 F
-651 RTGDDVL
+651 
-658 MIDDLAK
+658 
-665 GFSGRTLFEHVK
+665 
-677 MHLRAGDRV
+677 
-686 ALIGD
+686 
-691 NGVGKS
+691 
-697 TLFKCIVGE
+697 
-706 EKPDCGT
+706 
-713 IRFGAGVDIGYYDQ
+713 
-727 HQAHLHENKTVLD
+727 
-740 EVWDDFHR
+740 
-748 LDQTEVRGAL
+748 
-758 GLFLFTGD
+758 
-766 DVLMPIST
+766 
-774 LSGGEKGRV
+774 
-783 ALTKLM
+783 
-789 LKKDNVLLLDEPTN
+789 
-803 HLDMDSREVLEDAL
+803 
-817 ENFPGTI
+817 
-824 LAISHDRYFINR
+824 
-836 FATKVCVLEA
+836 
-846 GGVKEYL
+846 
-853 GNYDDYFEK
+853 NY
-862 INRQQAPDSENA
+862 
-874 GMTKTAMDKEKRK
+874 
-887 SREEERD
+887 
-894 CRGGKGDRDR
+894 
-904 GGGSRGDGG
+904 
-913 AAR
+913 

>member
-1 MIKTYLKR
+1 MMKTYLKR

-366 SGCGKSTLMKII
+366 SGCGKTTMLKLISRLYD
-378 AGIETADGGTMT
+378 ADSGTVQIGGTDIREIHT
-390 MQKGLKL
+390 DSLFK
-397 GYLAQQGQ
+397 Y
-405 VGEGRTVLEEL
+405 V
-416 ESVFE
+416 SIVFQE
-421 PVQRM
+421 VILFNTSIM
-426 EQQLRDLEHQMADA
+426 ENI
-440 HDEASL
+440 
-446 HRLGSQYDQL
+446 RLGRLDASD
-456 TRRFEE
+456 EE
-462 SNGYGWR
+462 VIR
-469 STVQGVLAGLGFR
+469 AAKLAGCNEFVSRLPDTYQTIIGENGA
-482 KEQQGQMASLLSGGE
+482 KLSGGE
-497 RTRLC
+497 RQRLSIARAI
-502 LGRMLLTEP
+502 LKDAP
-511 DLLLLDEPTNHLDL
+511 IIILDEIAASLDVETEVQIQTGLNHLIQGKTVIVISHRL
-525 KSIAWLEDYLR
+525 KSIENADKIVVMQAGTVEACGKHAHLLKQSP
-536 TYRGA
+536 TYRKM
-541 VLLISHDRY
+541 I
-550 FMDHVCDRMCELLLG
+550 
-565 ATECYDGNYS
+565 
-575 AYMVQRTERFEIR
+575 
-588 MKAYELQQKEI
+588 
-599 ARQEAIIAR
+599 
-608 YRQFNREKS
+608 EKS
-617 IRLAESRE
+617 NLAE
-625 KRLEKVERLEK
+625 K
-636 PKDESAIHFHFDVRR
+636 F
-651 RTGDDVL
+651 
-658 MIDDLAK
+658 
-665 GFSGRTLFEHVK
+665 
-677 MHLRAGDRV
+677 
-686 ALIGD
+686 
-691 NGVGKS
+691 
-697 TLFKCIVGE
+697 
-706 EKPDCGT
+706 
-713 IRFGAGVDIGYYDQ
+713 
-727 HQAHLHENKTVLD
+727 
-740 EVWDDFHR
+740 
-748 LDQTEVRGAL
+748 
-758 GLFLFTGD
+758 
-766 DVLMPIST
+766 
-774 LSGGEKGRV
+774 
-783 ALTKLM
+783 
-789 LKKDNVLLLDEPTN
+789 
-803 HLDMDSREVLEDAL
+803 
-817 ENFPGTI
+817 
-824 LAISHDRYFINR
+824 
-836 FATKVCVLEA
+836 
-846 GGVKEYL
+846 
-853 GNYDDYFEK
+853 NY
-862 INRQQAPDSENA
+862 
-874 GMTKTAMDKEKRK
+874 
-887 SREEERD
+887 
-894 CRGGKGDRDR
+894 
-904 GGGSRGDGG
+904 
-913 AAR
+913 

>member
-48 LLNGNTGKPVVYLL
+48 LLNGNAGKPVVYLL

-366 SGCGKSTLMKII
+366 SGCGKSTTLRILGGFTPPDKGNVIFDGQDITKLPPNKRQLNTVFQKYALFPHMTI
-378 AGIETADGGTMT
+378 AENIAF
-390 MQKGLKL
+390 GLKIKNKPKSYIDDMIKYAL
-397 GYLAQQGQ
+397 KLVNLSG
-405 VGEGRTVLEEL
+405 
-416 ESVFE
+416 FE
-421 PVQRM
+421 K
-426 EQQLRDLEHQMADA
+426 RDVI
-440 HDEASL
+440 S
-446 HRLGSQYDQL
+446 
-456 TRRFEE
+456 
-462 SNGYGWR
+462 
-469 STVQGVLAGLGFR
+469 
-482 KEQQGQMASLLSGGE
+482 LSGGQQQ
-497 RTRLC
+497 R
-502 LGRMLLTEP
+502 
-511 DLLLLDEPTNHLDL
+511 
-525 KSIAWLEDYLR
+525 IA
-536 TYRGA
+536 
-541 VLLISHDRY
+541 
-550 FMDHVCDRMCELLLG
+550 
-565 ATECYDGNYS
+565 
-575 AYMVQRTERFEIR
+575 
-588 MKAYELQQKEI
+588 I
-599 ARQEAIIAR
+599 ARAIVNEPR
-608 YRQFNREKS
+608 
-617 IRLAESRE
+617 
-625 KRLEKVERLEK
+625 
-636 PKDESAIHFHFDVRR
+636 
-651 RTGDDVL
+651 
-658 MIDDLAK
+658 
-665 GFSGRTLFEHVK
+665 
-677 MHLRAGDRV
+677 
-686 ALIGD
+686 
-691 NGVGKS
+691 
-697 TLFKCIVGE
+697 
-706 EKPDCGT
+706 
-713 IRFGAGVDIGYYDQ
+713 
-727 HQAHLHENKTVLD
+727 
-740 EVWDDFHR
+740 
-748 LDQTEVRGAL
+748 
-758 GLFLFTGD
+758 
-766 DVLMPIST
+766 
-774 LSGGEKGRV
+774 
-783 ALTKLM
+783 
-789 LKKDNVLLLDEPTN
+789 VLLLDEPLGA
-803 HLDMDSREVLEDAL
+803 LDLKLRQDMQYELIRLKNELGITFIYVTHDQEEAL
-817 ENFPGTI
+817 TMSDTI
-824 LAISHDRYFINR
+824 VVMNQGYI
-836 FATKVCVLEA
+836 
-846 GGVKEYL
+846 
-853 GNYDDYFEK
+853 
-862 INRQQAPDSENA
+862 QQMGSPEQIYNEPENA
-874 GMTKTAMDKEKRK
+874 FVADFIGESNIVPGLMIHDELVEIFGAKFACVDKGFGNNKPVDVVIRPEDIDLLKP
-887 SREEERD
+887 EE
-894 CRGGKGDRDR
+894 GTLQGVVTHLIFKGVHYEMEVTTP
-904 GGGSRGDGG
+904 DGFEWLVHSTDMFPVG
-913 AAR
+913 QQVGLHVDPFDIQIMNKPASEDEEALGVNE